1 MRLGFVRQFAF
12 DDNRDVG
19 VEDNDIWDAVTG
31 ASAIFKVKGLVVEK
45 VVAELAQ
52 AGC

>member
-1 MRLGFVRQFAF
+1 MRLRFVRQFAF
-12 DDNRDVG
+12 DDDCDVG
-19 VEDNDIWDAVTG
+19 VEDDDIWDAVAG
-31 ASAIFKVKGLVVEK
+31 ARAIFKVEGLVVEK